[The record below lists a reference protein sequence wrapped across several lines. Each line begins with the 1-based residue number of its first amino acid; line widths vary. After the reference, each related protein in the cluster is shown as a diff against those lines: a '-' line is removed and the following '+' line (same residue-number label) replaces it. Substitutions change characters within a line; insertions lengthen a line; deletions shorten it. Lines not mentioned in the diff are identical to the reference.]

1 MKVDPFQVRR
11 FLEEDLGEGDV
22 TAQIIPATYSA
33 TAMVITRETMVV
45 CGQDWFAAIFQLL
58 DSRCQ
63 VAWEADEGQKVPEGA
78 LLCRV
83 TGPAR
88 ALLSGERTA
97 LNLLQTLSG
106 TATLAR
112 LFADEVAGTQA
123 VVLDTRKTI
132 PGLRQL
138 QKYAVR
144 VGGCQNHRFGL
155 YDGILIKE
163 NHILAAGSIDEA
175 IARARALNTGLPIEV
190 EVENLEEMDQALAAG
205 ADIIL
210 LDNFSLPELVQAV
223 RRNAGRALLE
233 ASGDIGLENIREV
246 AETGVD
252 RISVGAMTKHLRAV
266 DLSMRIELMG

>member
-22 TAQIIPATYSA
+22 TAQIIPANYSA
-33 TAMVITRETMVV
+33 TAMAITREEMVV
-45 CGQDWFAAIFQLL
+45 CGRDWFAAVFQLL
-58 DSRCQ
+58 DDRCQ
-63 VAWEADEGQKVPEGA
+63 VAWEVEEGQKVPEGA

-83 TGPAR
+83 SGPAR

-112 LFADEVAGTQA
+112 LFADEVAGTDA

-138 QKYAVR
+138 QKYAVK

-175 IARARALNTGLPIEV
+175 VERARMLNTGLPIEV
-190 EVENLEEMDQALAAG
+190 EVENLDEMEQALAAG

-223 RRNAGRALLE
+223 RKNAGRALLE
-233 ASGDIGLENIREV
+233 ASGDIALDNIREV

-266 DLSMRIELMG
+266 DLSMRIELLG

>member
-63 VAWEADEGQKVPEGA
+63 VAWEVDEGQKVPEGA

>member
-33 TAMVITRETMVV
+33 TAMVITREEMVV
-45 CGQDWFAAIFQLL
+45 CGRDWFAAVFQLL
-58 DSRCQ
+58 DARCR
-63 VAWEADEGQKVPEGA
+63 VAWEVEEGQKIPEGA

-112 LFADEVAGTQA
+112 LFADEVAGTGA
-123 VVLDTRKTI
+123 RVLDTRKTI

-138 QKYAVR
+138 QKYAVK
-144 VGGCQNHRFGL
+144 VGGCDNHRFGL

-175 IARARALNTGLPIEV
+175 VERARTLNTGLPIEV
-190 EVENLEEMDQALAAG
+190 EVENLEEMEQALAAG
-205 ADIIL
+205 ADILL

-223 RRNAGRALLE
+223 RKNAGRALLE
-233 ASGDIGLENIREV
+233 ASGDIGLDNIREV

-266 DLSMRIELMG
+266 DLSMRIELLG